1 MEREVIFQDLY
12 ISFMVPCKETL
23 HANSKHRAHTKTEK
37 QDTPR
42 DPLKQFLRPPVDK
55 PSSSFNKLGPWKE
68 IPISR
73 AFSPYLPG
81 SPARESSLQVPFTK
95 LSQKERLLLQSPFQP
110 SFKVPGR

>member
-73 AFSPYLPG
+73 ASIYPSGF
-81 SPARESSLQVPFTK
+81 PARNPSLNVPFTE
-95 LSQKERLLLQSPFQP
+95 LPQKQTLHFKRTFQP
-110 SFKVPGR
+110 YLKVPGR